1 MRPEIALLLHCASSF
16 FKPEAEKDLASILAR
31 GVDWGHFLYLT
42 VFHRAI
48 FPVFRCLSRSAAG
61 EVPPPILD
69 ELHGIHMS
77 TLAFN
82 LQASRDLVE
91 VAGALDKAGRPAI
104 VYKGPLL
111 AVSAYGDLGARLF
124 TDLDI
129 LVRPGDFLA
138 VTDELARL
146 GYQPSDGPAWRPSGL
161 TLHLLRD
168 MIFWNRAGRVPLE
181 VQWRLAQRYHPVFPK
196 PEEIRRRCRRTVFE
210 GTELLTFSPEDTL
223 LILCLHGLYHAW
235 GQLQMVTDVA
245 AVIQSLRPDWPET
258 LDLARQNRAERI
270 LFLGLLLAHGM
281 LSIELPEGVLA
292 RASADRVAAPAAA
305 DSLRRFFHPQDWTDK
320 ARRYFFREAGMFP
333 GLGNQARYFI
343 GRLTTPN
350 EEDLAGRPLSWPR
363 LMIMPFLRL
372 IRLVRKYSHRL
383 R

>member
-1 MRPEIALLLHCASSF
+1 MRPEIALLLYCASSF

-31 GVDWGHFLYLT
+31 GVDWGYFLYLT
-42 VFHRAI
+42 VYHRAI

-61 EVPPPILD
+61 EVPSPILD
-69 ELHGIHMS
+69 ELREIHMR

-91 VAGALDKAGRPAI
+91 IVGALDKAGRPAI

-111 AVSAYGDLGARLF
+111 AVSAYGDLGARQF

-129 LVRPGDFLA
+129 LVRPGDFPSVCDDL
-138 VTDELARL
+138 DRL
-146 GYQPSDGPAWRPSGL
+146 GYQPSDGLAHRPSGL
-161 TLHLLRD
+161 TLRLLRD
-168 MIFWNRAGRVPLE
+168 MIFWNRVGRVPLE
-181 VQWRLAQRYHPVFPK
+181 VQWRLAQLYHPVFPR
-196 PEEIRRRCRRTVFE
+196 PEELWLRCRRAAFE
-210 GTELLTFSPEDTL
+210 GAELLTFSPEDTL
-223 LILCLHGLYHAW
+223 LVLCLHGLYHAW

-245 AVIQSLRPDWPET
+245 AVIRSLRPDWERT
-258 LDLARQNRAERI
+258 LDLARRNRAERI
-270 LFLGLLLAHGM
+270 LFLGLLLAHRM
-281 LSIELPEGVLA
+281 LSIGLPEGVLA
-292 RASADRVAAPAAA
+292 RASTDRVAAPAAE
-305 DSLRRFFHPQDWTDK
+305 DSLRRFFHPEDWTNK

-350 EEDLAGRPLSWPR
+350 EEDLAGRPLSWTR

-372 IRLVRKYSHRL
+372 IRLFRKYSHRL